1 MIVFNMNDYVKVKL
15 NELGFTILETKISY
29 HKLDNEG
36 YLTLPLW
43 ELMQLFGEHLFLGC
57 KVPFETNIQL
67 LSRE

>member
-1 MIVFNMNDYVKVKL
+1 MIVFNMNDNARVKL
-15 NELGFTILETKISY
+15 TELGFTILEANKY
-29 HKLDNEG
+29 YPKPDDEG

-43 ELMQLFGEHLFLGC
+43 ELMKLFGEHLFLGC